1 DLAED
6 LEALA
11 AVAPSRAARAAF
23 LAVQIGLDRAALPGL
38 HVRDARSGLED
49 LDAQLVAGNARIAV
63 EGHLA
68 QESGDVGAA
77 DADAEDPDERLAR
90 GGLLRLVDLDLRVL
104 PGLLEADGLHAP
116 ASAEPTA

>member
-1 DLAED
+1 
-6 LEALA
+6 
-11 AVAPSRAARAAF
+11 
-23 LAVQIGLDRAALPGL
+23 
-38 HVRDARSGLED
+38 
-49 LDAQLVAGNARIAV
+49 AV

-116 ASAEPTA
+116 ASAEPTAWPRRSLPPPAAGVGGFTVAGFFAARFLSPWTCRPRCFARH